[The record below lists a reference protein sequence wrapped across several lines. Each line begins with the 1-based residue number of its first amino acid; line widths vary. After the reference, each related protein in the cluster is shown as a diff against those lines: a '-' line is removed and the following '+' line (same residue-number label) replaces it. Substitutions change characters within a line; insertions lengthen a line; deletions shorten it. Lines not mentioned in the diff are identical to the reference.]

1 MMQRH
6 KPLPR
11 WLMLIVP
18 MLLLSACA
26 SKSPV
31 YVRAAEIP
39 PLPAE
44 ARASQVPIPSI
55 CSSGC
60 SAGWTRLVETS
71 ADTLTSSE

>member
-1 MMQRH
+1 MMPRNRP
-6 KPLPR
+6 PLR
-11 WLMLIVP
+11 LLMLIAPV
-18 MLLLSACA
+18 LLLSACA

-31 YVRAAEIP
+31 SVPPAEIP

-44 ARASQVPIPSI
+44 ARVSQVPTPSI

-71 ADTLTSSE
+71 VDSLTGSK

>member
-1 MMQRH
+1 MMPRH

-11 WLMLIVP
+11 WLTLIVP
-18 MLLLSACA
+18 VLLLTGCA
-26 SKSPV
+26 SSSPSYNV
-31 YVRAAEIP
+31 VPAIP

-71 ADTLTSSE
+71 ADTLTGSE

>member
-1 MMQRH
+1 MMPRH
-6 KPLPR
+6 RPLLR
-11 WLMLIVP
+11 LLTLIVP
-18 MLLLSACA
+18 VLLLSACA

-31 YVRAAEIP
+31 SVPAPEIP

-55 CSSGC
+55 CSSSC

-71 ADTLTSSE
+71 ADTLTRSE